1 MYNKNDSELKN
12 MLYSVTQRRRNHQQI
27 MRVQEA
33 ENNREL
39 KVLMDIEHEL
49 EKAVAREEK
58 KND

>member
-49 EKAVAREEK
+49 EMAVAREEK

>member
-12 MLYSVTQRRRNHQQI
+12 MLYSVTQKRKNHQMR

-33 ENNREL
+33 ENNKEL
-39 KVLMDIEHEL
+39 QVLMDIEHEL
-49 EKAVAREEK
+49 EMAVAREEK

>member
-12 MLYSVTQRRRNHQQI
+12 MLYSVTQRRRNHQQT

-49 EKAVAREEK
+49 EMAVAREEK